1 MAKEKS
7 EGMLSNDF
15 FKDIYTQKNNVVW
28 NELPEYGRSAEI
40 VGEIIKNKAM
50 LDYNPALNTSSYV
63 QVQFEPKELEVIQN
77 AIRINLADQTIYP
90 HAFNIHN
97 EVVSMVARMWHCP
110 EKDTDIKK
118 ANESDW
124 CNQHCSHAH
133 TKQVDSEA
141 LVMFNGAGTVGS
153 TEGCLL
159 AGIALKFR
167 WRKWYAQK
175 HHLSAEQVLAVRP
188 NMVISSCFQAAWEKF
203 FRYFDVEPRI
213 ITPSVKT
220 MTLDASKI
228 NDYVDDQTIGV
239 VGILGNH
246 WAGQFDEI
254 AAIDAAVEQINATKQ
269 FQLGIHVDA
278 ASGGFIAPFIKSMD
292 AWDFRLK
299 NVLSI
304 STSGH
309 KYGEACAGTGWVIW
323 RHRENLSEYVAVDVS
338 YLGGHGDSYT
348 LNFSRPSSG
357 AFSQY
362 YKLLRFG
369 RAGYQAACEN
379 ALANAA
385 LLRAAL
391 QEMTYASKPR
401 FEILDSGDKHALP
414 VVAARLNPDCDFNY
428 DDIDLQHALA
438 VEHWYVS
445 GYAMS
450 TIHPISEEVIPLF
463 HDESMDATMFRVVIK
478 AHITKP
484 MINDLIAAFKS
495 ALEYLDSEVVNKD
508 VRALQRKR
516 HRKIYKHC

>member
-1 MAKEKS
+1 
-7 EGMLSNDF
+7 
-15 FKDIYTQKNNVVW
+15 
-28 NELPEYGRSAEI
+28 
-40 VGEIIKNKAM
+40 
-50 LDYNPALNTSSYV
+50 
-63 QVQFEPKELEVIQN
+63 
-77 AIRINLADQTIYP
+77 
-90 HAFNIHN
+90 
-97 EVVSMVARMWHCP
+97 
-110 EKDTDIKK
+110 
-118 ANESDW
+118 
-124 CNQHCSHAH
+124 
-133 TKQVDSEA
+133 
-141 LVMFNGAGTVGS
+141 
-153 TEGCLL
+153 
-159 AGIALKFR
+159 
-167 WRKWYAQK
+167 
-175 HHLSAEQVLAVRP
+175 
-188 NMVISSCFQAAWEKF
+188 
-203 FRYFDVEPRI
+203 
-213 ITPSVKT
+213 
-220 MTLDASKI
+220 
-228 NDYVDDQTIGV
+228 
-239 VGILGNH
+239 
-246 WAGQFDEI
+246 
-254 AAIDAAVEQINATKQ
+254 
-269 FQLGIHVDA
+269 
-278 ASGGFIAPFIKSMD
+278 MD

-385 LLRAAL
+385 LLRTAL

-401 FEILDSGDKHALP
+401 FEMLDSGDKHALP